1 MFEAASIIL
10 DLLISLIEFVGLCLK
25 FILRK
30 AGFSEQRAS
39 ELVHALAWLLLAILL
54 LSLAALLIKKLL
66 AIKAS
71 LVQT

>member
-10 DLLISLIEFVGLCLK
+10 DLLISLIEFLGLCLK

-39 ELVHALAWLLLAILL
+39 KLVNALAWLLVAIFL

-66 AIKAS
+66 AIKAG